1 MSLHYGIRLGVC
13 KRLRTNCLVPVGGMR
28 RPGFVLHF
36 GQDRHSRRD
45 QDVGIGDGFRGKS
58 DDSVPEPALTV
69 DLVTIGGPPELG
81 HLFIDVPA
89 DMIAGALEAWE
100 WIGLDGL
107 TTIAVSAFGEP
118 FFRDTQGAIHQL
130 DTLDG
135 KLNAVAGSLSEFT
148 AILQE
153 EAARDELLLAGLVLG
168 AIGRGLPG
176 ASGSRQT
183 ETTGGMD
190 TRRQAAG
197 RWWKST
203 ASAAAHSGRRT
214 ECGVL
219 EYENVRAQ
227 HTDR

>member
-1 MSLHYGIRLGVC
+1 
-13 KRLRTNCLVPVGGMR
+13 VPVGGMR

-168 AIGRGLPG
+168 AIGRGLILAPG
-176 ASGSRQT
+176 ECYDFKIAPILGGEISADQI
-183 ETTGGMD
+183 ETMSFLVKLHI
-190 TRRQAAG
+190 AG
-197 RWWKST
+197 QLHDQVRHLAPGTKINSVT
-203 ASAAAHSGRRT
+203 
-214 ECGVL
+214 L
-219 EYENVRAQ
+219 EP
-227 HTDR
+227 